1 MSVWRREGGGTHVK
15 TRFVWLVL
23 APRTSTKFVREK
35 ACHTQ
40 SRREREEARRRSHFH
55 AEEARRRGR
64 GVGAPL
70 PPPLSVAL
78 CLRPAVIHS
87 AAAVRSAAPLDAV
100 FVFCHAT
107 QRCRGRST
115 PPPSSA
121 VPSSTEDGEMRGER
135 EDRTRGDE
143 EEVNEKAPSRPAAA
157 A

>member
-70 PPPLSVAL
+70 PPP
-78 CLRPAVIHS
+78 
-87 AAAVRSAAPLDAV
+87 
-100 FVFCHAT
+100 
-107 QRCRGRST
+107 
-115 PPPSSA
+115 SSA